1 MDPTLAAIL
10 AARLGVDPGAIRDG
24 SGLRRMLLEKLLAEQ
39 PAAGPPAE
47 PAQPPPS
54 PRQPPPAAAA
64 ELLRLRRT
72 AQHLAALVRFIGET
86 FAACAT
92 CWGTRADC
100 PRCGGRGGPGTQPVD
115 PAREADFLAWIE
127 PNLAARGLVV
137 RRAEPQRAPPAGVA
151 ATES

>member
-10 AARLGVDPGAIRDG
+10 AARLGVDPGAMRDG
-24 SGLRRMLLEKLLAEQ
+24 PELRRMLLEKLLAEQ
-39 PAAGPPAE
+39 PAAGPTAA
-47 PAQPPPS
+47 PAQPPPA
-54 PRQPPPAAAA
+54 PRQRPEAAA

-100 PRCGGRGGPGTQPVD
+100 PRCGGRGRPGTQPVD

-137 RRAEPQRAPPAGVA
+137 RRAEPQPAPPAGVA